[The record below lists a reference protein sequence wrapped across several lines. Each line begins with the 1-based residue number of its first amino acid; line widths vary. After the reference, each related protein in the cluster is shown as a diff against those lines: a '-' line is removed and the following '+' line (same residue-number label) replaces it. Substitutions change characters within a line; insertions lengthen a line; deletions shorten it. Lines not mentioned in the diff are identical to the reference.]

1 MTGSL
6 QSYYELLG
14 VDHHATEEEIKKS
27 FRRLVKRYHPD
38 LNRDREE
45 WASERVKQLLEAYRI
60 LSDYARNR
68 SKEGRFQYYYEQLD
82 RLNKIRSK
90 RSRTLSLGELILVKL
105 LNGSGQEALEDYER
119 FKKDDP
125 DFDLLNHLSLK
136 DYLDCKFLLGEE
148 YEKRGMFEKALEFYE
163 EVYAEEKEEPRLRFF
178 FDEVKDRIRNIYCR
192 KLTRNC
198 PPARALEFYNRLME
212 FDLPKKDVAYVYK
225 KMAECYWKL
234 GDAEKAR
241 EKLKQA
247 FAINPNL
254 KGVQKI
260 CRNLGWEMGDNGGNH
275 KRKPEGRPC

>member
-1 MTGSL
+1 MAGSL

-105 LNGSGQEALEDYER
+105 LNGSG
-119 FKKDDP
+119 
-125 DFDLLNHLSLK
+125 N
-136 DYLDCKFLLGEE
+136 
-148 YEKRGMFEKALEFYE
+148 
-163 EVYAEEKEEPRLRFF
+163 
-178 FDEVKDRIRNIYCR
+178 
-192 KLTRNC
+192 
-198 PPARALEFYNRLME
+198 
-212 FDLPKKDVAYVYK
+212 
-225 KMAECYWKL
+225 
-234 GDAEKAR
+234 
-241 EKLKQA
+241 
-247 FAINPNL
+247 
-254 KGVQKI
+254 
-260 CRNLGWEMGDNGGNH
+260 
-275 KRKPEGRPC
+275 